1 MVNNVGHGGMAA
13 AQTSF
18 SPAPGLDTSHGAT
31 VLSTKALADTCD
43 VMETRGPR
51 DNGSGSPAPP
61 GRTYECEDVC
71 RKSTMTVFSVLGL
84 TVMVMGYLVIGAVT
98 FSILESRHAS
108 EDTSNSPTVMNSND
122 MLATLSSEVNSYI
135 DELREHTV
143 SKLWQMTEQMNILY
157 PVNWTHNAAEEL
169 LSFQRMLSRK
179 LATEIMSRPIY
190 PNAKPSASGSFH
202 SGHTVSQDH
211 SQWAFS
217 RGFLYSLNLLTTI
230 GMEMGNLQPNINY
243 CGKTKWIYSLEVF
256 LIVYKSSFF
265 SFSIGSILFTRHH
278 SHPPRMHRKMRKY
291 ISFFF
296 GK

>member
-1 MVNNVGHGGMAA
+1 MVNNRVANNGMAA
-13 AQTSF
+13 ETSF
-18 SPAPGLDTSHGAT
+18 SPGPGLDTVPLGAT
-31 VLSTKALADTCD
+31 VLSTKNLVDTCD
-43 VMETRGPR
+43 GMETRGTR
-51 DNGSGSPAPP
+51 DSGSSSPPPP

-71 RKSTMTVFSVLGL
+71 RKSTMTIFSVLGL
-84 TVMVMGYLVIGAVT
+84 SVMVMGYLVIGAVT
-98 FSILESRHAS
+98 FSILESRHMS
-108 EDTSNSPTVMNSND
+108 EDTRNSPTVMNSND

-135 DELREHTV
+135 DELRDHTV

-202 SGHTVSQDH
+202 SGHTSQDH
-211 SQWAFS
+211 SQWGFS

-243 CGKTKWIYSLEVF
+243 CGETKWKYPL
-256 LIVYKSSFF
+256 SSV
-265 SFSIGSILFTRHH
+265 S
-278 SHPPRMHRKMRKY
+278 PRV
-291 ISFFF
+291 
-296 GK
+296 